1 MRSKK
6 ARERILLIMSTQPL
20 RIPYNVE
27 PLQFGDLYLP
37 DTDESH
43 PVVVLIHGGFWR
55 ARYDLSLMHGLAQNL
70 AQQGIATWNIEYRRV
85 GDTGGGWPGTLL
97 DVAIAT
103 DYLHTLDP
111 MYKLDMNRVVAVGH
125 SAGGQLALW
134 LAARSRL
141 PQNSPLAYTTTPLPL
156 TAAISLAGVVDLWQ
170 AWQLDLGSGAVA
182 EFLGGS
188 PDDLPDRYAAASPAA
203 LLPFHIP
210 QVLIHGDRDD
220 RVPVGLSQDYTKKA
234 LAAGDSVRLLELPG
248 ADHFVLID
256 ANSEAWATCV
266 AQIRKF
272 IMAKA

>member
-1 MRSKK
+1 
-6 ARERILLIMSTQPL
+6 MSTQPL
-20 RIPYNVE
+20 RIPYGVE
-27 PLQFGDLYLP
+27 SLRFGNLYLP
-37 DTDESH
+37 ETDESH

-55 ARYDLSLMHGLAQNL
+55 ARYDLSPMHELAQNL
-70 AQQGIATWNIEYRRV
+70 AQQGIAAWNIEYRRV

-111 MYKLDMNRVVAVGH
+111 MYKLDVNRVVAVGH

-156 TAAISLAGVVDLWQ
+156 TGAISLAGVVDLRQ

-188 PDDLPDRYAAASPAA
+188 PDDLPERYAATSPAE
-203 LLPFHIP
+203 LLPFHTP
-210 QVLIHGDRDD
+210 QVLIHGDHDD
-220 RVPVGLSQDYTKKA
+220 RVPIALSQDYTKKA
-234 LAAGDSVRLLELPG
+234 QAVNDPVKLLELPG

-256 ANSEAWATCV
+256 PNSAAWATCV
-266 AQIRKF
+266 AEIRKL
-272 IMAKA
+272 ITATS